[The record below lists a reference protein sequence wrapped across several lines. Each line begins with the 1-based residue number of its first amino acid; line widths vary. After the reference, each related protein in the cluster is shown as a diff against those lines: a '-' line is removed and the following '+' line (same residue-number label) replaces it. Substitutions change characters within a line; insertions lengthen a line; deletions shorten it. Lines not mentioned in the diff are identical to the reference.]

1 MKRNGLGVAAL
12 LVVTIAWGASF
23 VAMKPAMDKSP
34 VFDFLAIRFTIAAI
48 LMIIVKPKVLIAFKG
63 KTLFYGIILGIILGF
78 SYITQTIGLTLS
90 TAAITSFVTGL
101 YVILTPLLV
110 WAIFKKKPRGIVAI
124 GAILATVGLG
134 FITIKEASFDF
145 GQIWTILCALGF
157 AAHIVGLGRW
167 SPGKDVYAL
176 TVIQLATV
184 ALVCWIGAAPDG
196 IQQPVDGEVWFA
208 ILFTA
213 VFATALAFFIQT
225 WAQSI
230 MDASRV
236 AIILTMEVVFA
247 ALTSVAVG
255 QEVLSL
261 QVIFGG
267 LLMLA
272 AMLLIE
278 WPRRD
283 STAEDVIYE
292 PMAH

>member
-1 MKRNGLGVAAL
+1 VKRNGLGVAAL

-34 VFDFLAIRFTIAAI
+34 VFDFLAIRFTIATL
-48 LMIIVKPKVLIAFKG
+48 LMIVAKPKVLKAFKG
-63 KTLFYGIILGIILGF
+63 ETLRYGIILGVILGF
-78 SYITQTIGLTLS
+78 SYVTQTVGLTLS
-90 TAAITSFVTGL
+90 TAAITSFITGL
-101 YVILTPLLV
+101 YVILTPVLV
-110 WAIFKKKPRGIVAI
+110 WVIFKKKPRGIVAI
-124 GAILATVGLG
+124 GAILATIGLG
-134 FITIKEASFDF
+134 FITIKDASFDF

-184 ALVCWIGAAPDG
+184 AAVCWIGAAPDG
-196 IQQPVDGEVWFA
+196 IQAPVDGEVWFA

-213 VFATALAFFIQT
+213 VFATALGFFIQT

-255 QEVLSL
+255 QEVLSM

-267 LLMLA
+267 SLMLA

-278 WPRRD
+278 WPRED
-283 STAEDVIYE
+283 STADEVIYE
-292 PMAH
+292 PMVH

>member
-1 MKRNGLGVAAL
+1 MKRNVLGVASL

-48 LMIIVKPKVLIAFKG
+48 LMVIAKPKVLKALKG
-63 KTLFYGIILGIILGF
+63 KTLLYGIILGVILGF

-110 WAIFKKKPRGIVAI
+110 WVIFKRKPRGIVAI

-134 FITIKEASFDF
+134 FITIKDASFDF

-157 AAHIVGLGRW
+157 AAHIVGLGKW

-176 TVIQLATV
+176 TVIQLLTV
-184 ALVCWIGAAPDG
+184 AVVCWIGASPDG

-255 QEVLSL
+255 QEVLSM

-278 WPRRD
+278 WPRKD
-283 STAEDVIYE
+283 STPEEVIYE

>member
-1 MKRNGLGVAAL
+1 LGVAAL

-23 VAMKPAMDKSP
+23 VVMKPAMEKIAIY
-34 VFDFLAIRFTIAAI
+34 DFLAIRFTIAAI
-48 LMIIVKPKVLIAFKG
+48 LMIIAKPKVLRAFKG
-63 KTLFYGIILGIILGF
+63 DTLKYGIILGIILGF
-78 SYITQTIGLTLS
+78 SYVTQTIGLTLS
-90 TAAITSFVTGL
+90 TAAITSFITGL
-101 YVILTPLLV
+101 YVILTPVLV
-110 WAIFKKKPRGIVAI
+110 WIFFKKKPRGIVAV
-124 GAILATVGLG
+124 GALLATVGLG

-145 GQIWTILCALGF
+145 GQIWTILCALDF
-157 AAHIVGLGRW
+157 ALHIVGLGRW

-176 TVIQLATV
+176 TVIQLTTV
-184 ALVCWIGAAPDG
+184 AVVCWIGAAPDG
-196 IQQPVDGEVWFA
+196 IEQPVDGEVWFA

-247 ALTSVAVG
+247 AVTSVAVG
-255 QEVLSL
+255 QEVLSI

-267 LLMLA
+267 SLMLA

-278 WPRRD
+278 WPRKD
-283 STAEDVIYE
+283 TTPEEVIYE

>member
-1 MKRNGLGVAAL
+1 MKRNGLGIASL

-48 LMIIVKPKVLIAFKG
+48 LMVIAKPKVLKALKG
-63 KTLFYGIILGIILGF
+63 KTLLYGIILGVILGF

-110 WAIFKKKPRGIVAI
+110 WVIFKRKPRGIVAI

-134 FITIKEASFDF
+134 FITIKDASFDF

-157 AAHIVGLGRW
+157 AAHIVGLGKW

-176 TVIQLATV
+176 TVIQLLTV
-184 ALVCWIGAAPDG
+184 AVVCWIGASPDG

-255 QEVLSL
+255 QEVLSV

-278 WPRRD
+278 WPRKD
-283 STAEDVIYE
+283 STPEEVIYE

>member
-1 MKRNGLGVAAL
+1 VKRNGLGVSSL

-48 LMIIVKPKVLIAFKG
+48 LMVIAKPKVLKALKG
-63 KTLFYGIILGIILGF
+63 KTLLYGIILGVILGF

-110 WAIFKKKPRGIVAI
+110 WVIFKRKPRGIVAI

-134 FITIKEASFDF
+134 FITIKDASFDF

-157 AAHIVGLGRW
+157 AAHIVGLGKW

-176 TVIQLATV
+176 TVIQLLTV
-184 ALVCWIGAAPDG
+184 AVVSWIGAAPDG

-255 QEVLSL
+255 QEVLSV

-278 WPRRD
+278 WPRKD
-283 STAEDVIYE
+283 STPEEVIYE

>member
-23 VAMKPAMDKSP
+23 VAMKPAMEKIAIY
-34 VFDFLAIRFTIAAI
+34 DFLAIRFTIAAI
-48 LMIIVKPKVLIAFKG
+48 LMIIAKPKVLRAFKG
-63 KTLFYGIILGIILGF
+63 DTLKYGIILGIILGF
-78 SYITQTIGLTLS
+78 SYVTQTIGLTLS
-90 TAAITSFVTGL
+90 TAAITSFITGL
-101 YVILTPLLV
+101 YVILTPVLV
-110 WAIFKKKPRGIVAI
+110 WIFFKKKPRGIVAV
-124 GAILATVGLG
+124 GALLATVGLG

-157 AAHIVGLGRW
+157 ALHIVGLGRW

-176 TVIQLATV
+176 TVIQLTTV
-184 ALVCWIGAAPDG
+184 AVVCWIGAAPDG
-196 IQQPVDGEVWFA
+196 IDQPVDGEVWFA

-255 QEVLSL
+255 QEVLSI

-267 LLMLA
+267 SLMLA

-278 WPRRD
+278 WPRKD
-283 STAEDVIYE
+283 TTPEEVIYE

>member
-1 MKRNGLGVAAL
+1 MKRNGLGVASL

-48 LMIIVKPKVLIAFKG
+48 LMVIAKPKVLKALKG
-63 KTLFYGIILGIILGF
+63 KTLLYGIILGVILGF

-110 WAIFKKKPRGIVAI
+110 WVIFKRKPRGIVAI

-134 FITIKEASFDF
+134 FITIKDASFDF

-157 AAHIVGLGRW
+157 AAHIVGLGKW

-176 TVIQLATV
+176 TVIQLLTV
-184 ALVCWIGAAPDG
+184 AVVCWIGASPDG

-208 ILFTA
+208 ILFTS

-255 QEVLSL
+255 QEVLSV

-278 WPRRD
+278 WPRKD
-283 STAEDVIYE
+283 STPEEVIYE

>member
-1 MKRNGLGVAAL
+1 MTV
-12 LVVTIAWGASF
+12 AWGASF

-48 LMIIVKPKVLIAFKG
+48 LMIIVKPKVLTAFKG

-145 GQIWTILCALGF
+145 GQIWTMLCALGF

-278 WPRRD
+278 WPRKD
-283 STAEDVIYE
+283 SSPEDVIYE

>member
-1 MKRNGLGVAAL
+1 VKRNGLGVAAL
-12 LVVTIAWGASF
+12 LVVTVAWGASF

-48 LMIIVKPKVLIAFKG
+48 LMIIVKPKVLTAFKG

-134 FITIKEASFDF
+134 FITIKEASFDS
-145 GQIWTILCALGF
+145 GQIWTMLCALGF

-278 WPRRD
+278 WPRKD
-283 STAEDVIYE
+283 SSPEDVIYE

>member
-1 MKRNGLGVAAL
+1 VKKNGLGVLAL

-23 VAMKPAMDKSP
+23 VAMKPAMEKIP
-34 VFDFLAIRFTIAAI
+34 VFDFLAIRFTIAAA
-48 LMIIVKPKVLIAFKG
+48 LMVIAKPKVLKAFNG
-63 KTLFYGIILGIILGF
+63 KTLLYGIILGVILGF
-78 SYITQTIGLTLS
+78 SYVTQTIGLKLS
-90 TAAITSFVTGL
+90 TAAITSFITGL
-101 YVILTPLLV
+101 YVILTPILIWV
-110 WAIFKKKPRGIVAI
+110 IFKKKPKSIVAL

-134 FITIKEASFDF
+134 FITIKDASFDF

-176 TVIQLATV
+176 TVIQLTTV
-184 ALVCWIGAAPDG
+184 AVFCWIGALPDG
-196 IQQPVDGEVWFA
+196 YQAPADGEVWFA
-208 ILFTA
+208 VLFTA

-261 QVIFGG
+261 QTIFGG
-267 LLMLA
+267 ALMLA

-278 WPRRD
+278 WPRKD
-283 STAEDVIYE
+283 SEPEDLVYE
-292 PMAH
+292 PMPH

>member
-1 MKRNGLGVAAL
+1 VKRNGLGVAAL

-23 VAMKPAMDKSP
+23 VVMKPAMEKIAIY
-34 VFDFLAIRFTIAAI
+34 DFLAIRFTIAAI
-48 LMIIVKPKVLIAFKG
+48 LMIIAKPKVLRAFKG
-63 KTLFYGIILGIILGF
+63 DTLKYGIILGIILGF
-78 SYITQTIGLTLS
+78 SYVTQTIGLTLS
-90 TAAITSFVTGL
+90 TAAITSFITGL
-101 YVILTPLLV
+101 YVILTPVLV
-110 WAIFKKKPRGIVAI
+110 WIFFKKKPRGIVAV
-124 GAILATVGLG
+124 GALLATVGLG

-145 GQIWTILCALGF
+145 GQIWTILCALDF
-157 AAHIVGLGRW
+157 ALHIVGLGRW

-176 TVIQLATV
+176 TVIQLTTV
-184 ALVCWIGAAPDG
+184 AVVCWIGAAPDG
-196 IQQPVDGEVWFA
+196 IEQPVDGEVWFA

-247 ALTSVAVG
+247 AVTSVAVG
-255 QEVLSL
+255 QEVLSI

-267 LLMLA
+267 SLMLA

-278 WPRRD
+278 WPRKD
-283 STAEDVIYE
+283 TTPEEVIYE

>member
-1 MKRNGLGVAAL
+1 MKKNTLGVLAL

-23 VAMKPAMDKSP
+23 VVMKPAMEKIP
-34 VFDFLAIRFTIAAI
+34 VFDFLAIRFTIAVA
-48 LMIIVKPKVLIAFKG
+48 LMVAVKPQVLKAFRG
-63 KTLFYGIILGIILGF
+63 KTLIYGIILGVILGF
-78 SYITQTIGLTLS
+78 SYVTQTIGLTLS
-90 TAAITSFVTGL
+90 TAAITSFITGL
-101 YVILTPLLV
+101 YVILTPLLI
-110 WAIFKKKPRGIVAI
+110 WAIFKKKPKSIVAL

-134 FITIKEASFDF
+134 FITIKDASFDL
-145 GQIWTILCALGF
+145 GQIWILLCAFGF
-157 AAHIVGLGRW
+157 AAHIVGLSRW

-184 ALVCWIGAAPDG
+184 AVFCWIGALPDG
-196 IQQPVDGEVWFA
+196 YQAPNDGEVWFA
-208 ILFTA
+208 VLFTA

-261 QVIFGG
+261 QTIFGG
-267 LLMLA
+267 ALMLI

-278 WPRRD
+278 WPRKD
-283 STAEDVIYE
+283 SEPEDLVYE
-292 PMAH
+292 PMPH

>member
-12 LVVTIAWGASF
+12 LVVTVAWGASF

-48 LMIIVKPKVLIAFKG
+48 LMIIVKPKVLTAFKG

-134 FITIKEASFDF
+134 FITIKEASFDS
-145 GQIWTILCALGF
+145 GQIWTMLCALGF

-278 WPRRD
+278 WPRKD
-283 STAEDVIYE
+283 SSPEDVIYE

>member
-1 MKRNGLGVAAL
+1 MKRNGLGVASL

-48 LMIIVKPKVLIAFKG
+48 LMVIAKPKVLKALKG
-63 KTLFYGIILGIILGF
+63 KTLLYGIILGVILGF

-110 WAIFKKKPRGIVAI
+110 WVIFNRKPRGIVAI

-134 FITIKEASFDF
+134 FITIKDASFDF

-157 AAHIVGLGRW
+157 AAHIVGLGKW
-167 SPGKDVYAL
+167 SLGKDVYAL
-176 TVIQLATV
+176 TVIQLLTV
-184 ALVCWIGAAPDG
+184 AVVCWIGAAPDG

-255 QEVLSL
+255 QEVLSV

-278 WPRRD
+278 WPRKD
-283 STAEDVIYE
+283 STPEEVIYE

>member
-1 MKRNGLGVAAL
+1 MKRNGLGVASL

-48 LMIIVKPKVLIAFKG
+48 LMVIAKPKVLKALKG
-63 KTLFYGIILGIILGF
+63 KTLLYGIILGVILGF

-110 WAIFKKKPRGIVAI
+110 WVIFKRKPRGIVAI

-157 AAHIVGLGRW
+157 AAHIVGLGKW

-176 TVIQLATV
+176 TVIQLLTV
-184 ALVCWIGAAPDG
+184 AFVCWIGAAPDG

-255 QEVLSL
+255 QEVLSM

-278 WPRRD
+278 WPRKD
-283 STAEDVIYE
+283 STPEEVIYE

>member
-1 MKRNGLGVAAL
+1 MKRNGLAVAAL
-12 LVVTIAWGASF
+12 LGVTIAWGASF
-23 VAMKPAMDKSP
+23 VAMKPAMDKIP
-34 VFDFLAIRFTIAAI
+34 VFDFLAIRFTIATL
-48 LMIIVKPKVLIAFKG
+48 LMIIAKPSVLKNFKG
-63 KTLFYGIILGIILGF
+63 NTLRYGIILGIILGF
-78 SYITQTIGLTLS
+78 SYVTQTVGLTLS
-90 TAAITSFVTGL
+90 TAAITSFITGL

-110 WAIFKKKPRGIVAI
+110 WVIFKKKPRGIVAI
-124 GAILATVGLG
+124 GAILATVGLA
-134 FITIKEASFDF
+134 FITIKEASFDY

-157 AAHIVGLGRW
+157 AGHIVGLGRW

-184 ALVCWIGAAPDG
+184 AVVCWLGAAPDG
-196 IQQPVDGEVWFA
+196 IQVSTDGGVWFA

-213 VFATALAFFIQT
+213 VFATALGFFIQT

-255 QEVLSL
+255 QEVLSM

-267 LLMLA
+267 SLMLA

-278 WPRRD
+278 WPRKD

-292 PMAH
+292 PMVH

>member
-1 MKRNGLGVAAL
+1 VKKNGLGVLAL

-23 VAMKPAMDKSP
+23 VAMKPAMEKIP
-34 VFDFLAIRFTIAAI
+34 VFDFLAIRFTIAAA
-48 LMIIVKPKVLIAFKG
+48 LMVIAKPKVLKAFNG
-63 KTLFYGIILGIILGF
+63 KTLLYGIILGVILGF
-78 SYITQTIGLTLS
+78 SYVTQTIGLKLS
-90 TAAITSFVTGL
+90 TAAITSFITGL
-101 YVILTPLLV
+101 YVILTPILIWV
-110 WAIFKKKPRGIVAI
+110 IFKKKPKSIVAL
-124 GAILATVGLG
+124 GAILATLGLG
-134 FITIKEASFDF
+134 FITIKDASFDF

-176 TVIQLATV
+176 TVIQLTTV
-184 ALVCWIGAAPDG
+184 AVVCWIGALPDG
-196 IQQPVDGEVWFA
+196 YQAPADGEVWFA
-208 ILFTA
+208 VLFTA

-261 QVIFGG
+261 QTIFGG
-267 LLMLA
+267 ALMLA
-272 AMLLIE
+272 AMLMIE
-278 WPRRD
+278 WPRKD
-283 STAEDVIYE
+283 SDPEELVYE
-292 PMAH
+292 PMPH